1 MKIPQN
7 NIFRDYNAIVLSS
20 VILLA
25 GLFFVGQFLL
35 KDKVKSKNDLMEI
48 KAALHDYSFTT
59 EKVANSHALR
69 SSSYLKY
76 KYYLHLN
83 GFGNDFQIIADF
95 LDNFNR
101 DSFEEEVHYGDV
113 ITVLISQK
121 DFKNIDKDRNTRIFG
136 IFNNK
141 VTFLDY
147 DLCIQIYNKETELYV
162 GLIFLIIGTLFMY
175 FSLMQL
181 QKHKN
186 SLNPQRI
193 L

>member
-1 MKIPQN
+1 MPQN
-7 NIFRDYNAIVLSS
+7 NIIRDYKGIVLSC
-20 VILLA
+20 VILLT
-25 GLFFVGQFLL
+25 GLFFEGQFLL
-35 KDKVKSKNDLMEI
+35 KDKVKSKSDLVEI
-48 KAALHDYSFTT
+48 KAALHDYSFTV
-59 EKVANSHALR
+59 EKGTNSHALR

-113 ITVLISQK
+113 ITVLISKK
-121 DFKNIDKDRNTRIFG
+121 DFKNIDKDKNTRIFG
-136 IFNNK
+136 ISNNK
-141 VTFLDY
+141 ITFLDY
-147 DLCIQIYNKETELYV
+147 DLSIQIYNKETELY
-162 GLIFLIIGTLFMY
+162 GGIIFIVIGTIFMY
-175 FSLMQL
+175 FSLSQL

-186 SLNPQRI
+186 SLSPQRI